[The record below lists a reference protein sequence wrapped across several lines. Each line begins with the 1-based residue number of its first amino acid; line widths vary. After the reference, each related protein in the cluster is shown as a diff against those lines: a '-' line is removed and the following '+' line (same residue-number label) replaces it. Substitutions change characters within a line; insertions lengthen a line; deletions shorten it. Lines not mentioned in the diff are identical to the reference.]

1 MRDMRNVKIL
11 DRALNNAE
19 VIQRE
24 LNSGALEKKRAA
36 LLAQT
41 YMSNDDSS
49 KLLREQ
55 ILEELKGKME
65 KDKKELV
72 YHTNKLLQNLNEE
85 RMNIMDKEEKLLI
98 DKALHQ
104 GLKDKG

>member
-1 MRDMRNVKIL
+1 MRNVKVL
-11 DRALNNAE
+11 DKALRNAE

-24 LNSGALEKKRAA
+24 LSSGALEKKRAA

-65 KDKKELV
+65 RDKKELV
-72 YHTNKLLQNLNEE
+72 YHTNQLLQKLNEE
-85 RMNIMDKEEKLLI
+85 RMEVMDKEEKLLI
-98 DKALHQ
+98 DRAVHQ